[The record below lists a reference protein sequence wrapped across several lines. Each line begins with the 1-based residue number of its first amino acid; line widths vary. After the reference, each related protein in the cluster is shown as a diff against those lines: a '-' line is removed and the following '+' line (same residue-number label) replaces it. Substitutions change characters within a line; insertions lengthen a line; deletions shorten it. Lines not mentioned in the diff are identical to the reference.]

1 MPKTTS
7 LAPQKHIKNDPK
19 KSAHAPVQSSDPLD
33 LVPLSILANRCGF
46 EADILA
52 RRGAATV
59 NIPVEALK
67 KLLQLAASTTSLDQE
82 TYLKLNPDLA
92 DVADLAGHFARSGY
106 FEQRN
111 TGWFEVDEL
120 YYKNKYKDVARAI
133 DRGEFVSAQDHFYK
147 TGAVELRSP
156 NARFEKSAEAWK
168 MILPQS

>member
-1 MPKTTS
+1 MPKTKI
-7 LAPQKHIKNDPK
+7 LAPQQQIKNDPK
-19 KSAHAPVQSSDPLD
+19 KNAYAPVQSSDLLD
-33 LVPLSILANRCGF
+33 LVPLSILSHRCGF
-46 EADILA
+46 ESDILS

-59 NIPVEALK
+59 SIPVETLK
-67 KLLQLAASTTSLDQE
+67 KLLQLAASATSLDQE

-120 YYKNKYKDVARAI
+120 YYKNKYKDVAKAI
-133 DRGEFVSAQDHFYK
+133 DQGGFASAQDHFYK

-168 MILPQS
+168 MVLPQS